1 MITGGFGPLLLKKF
15 MTIETPTIEKK
26 QTVTRKFKEP
36 KKYKVVVMNDDF
48 TPMEFV
54 VAMFISIFRKT
65 EADAVSL
72 TLNIHKDGSA
82 IAGVFPHEI
91 AEQKTSDAT
100 SMARANG
107 HPLVIKAEQE

>member
-1 MITGGFGPLLLKKF
+1 

-36 KKYKVVVMNDDF
+36 KKYKVVVVNDDF

-54 VAMFISIFRKT
+54 IAMFVSVFRKEEV
-65 EADAVSL
+65 EALNL
-72 TLNIHKDGSA
+72 TMKIHKDGSA
-82 IAGVFPHEI
+82 VAGVFPHEI
-91 AEQKTSDAT
+91 AEQKAADAT

-107 HPLVIKAEQE
+107 HPLIIKAEQE

>member
-1 MITGGFGPLLLKKF
+1 

-36 KKYKVVVMNDDF
+36 KKYKVVVVNDDH

-54 VAMFISIFRKT
+54 IAMFVSVFRKEEV
-65 EADAVSL
+65 EAFNL
-72 TLNIHKDGSA
+72 TMKIHKDGSA

-91 AEQKTSDAT
+91 AEQKVSDAT